1 MHILAIRAH
10 PFDDGLN
17 AHLFGR
23 VLAGLRRGGH
33 AVEEFDL
40 YAAGFDPVLCA
51 EERRRYHDIG
61 PNETGIE
68 AHLAQLRRAE
78 GLVFCYPTWN
88 FGVPAI
94 LKGYFDRVWVPGA
107 TFSLA
112 ADTMTGTKGGLPQI
126 ERLGFVT
133 TYGAKKTIVTKVVGD
148 PVRKV
153 LVRGIARLCA
163 PKAKADWLPLY
174 DMNNPDPGRIAAFA
188 DRVEETFARW

>member
-1 MHILAIRAH
+1 MQVLAVRAH

-17 AHLFGR
+17 AHLFAR
-23 VLAGLRRGGH
+23 VLAGLDRAGH
-33 AVEEFDL
+33 SVEVLDL
-40 YAAGFDPVLCA
+40 YASGFDPVLST

-68 AHLAQLRRAE
+68 KHLAQLKRAE
-78 GLVFCYPTWN
+78 GLIFCYPTWN

-107 TFSLA
+107 TFSLD
-112 ADTMTGTKGGLPQI
+112 ADTATGTKGGLPQI
-126 ERLGFVT
+126 RRLGFVT
-133 TYGAKKTIVTKVVGD
+133 TYGAKKAIVTGVVGD

-174 DMNNPDPGRIAAFA
+174 DMNNPDPARIAAFA
-188 DRVEETFARW
+188 DRVETVFAGW